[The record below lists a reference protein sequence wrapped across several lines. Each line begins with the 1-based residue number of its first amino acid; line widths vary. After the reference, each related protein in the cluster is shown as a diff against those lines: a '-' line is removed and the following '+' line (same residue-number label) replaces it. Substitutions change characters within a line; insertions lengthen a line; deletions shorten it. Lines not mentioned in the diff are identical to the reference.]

1 MNKLDMWGN
10 LGCYLDD
17 NNVIT
22 FQVGTNPGSSLV
34 REMEQDT
41 MPITGY
47 NRNIQY
53 RWLNVDGYNVYS
65 RGTDNRKCERIE
77 VDIKNNRLLPRLISK
92 QVNMLYGKGPRIYKE
107 KLQDNKIVREWTD
120 VPAIQDWLDSWLTN
134 GMEMSYKDFGLAIIK
149 RYYFFRD
156 YFVKWRMSKGKAIG
170 RMPVAGLELP
180 ICGDISSSGKFRR
193 KSLW

>member
-22 FQVGTNPGSSLV
+22 FQVGTNPSCSLV

-47 NRNIQY
+47 NRNIQH

-65 RGTDNRKCERIE
+65 RGTDNRKCECIE

-107 KLQDNKIVREWTD
+107 KLQGNKIVREWTD

-149 RYYFFRD
+149 RYYFFET
-156 YFVKWRMSKGKAIG
+156 I
-170 RMPVAGLELP
+170 L
-180 ICGDISSSGKFRR
+180 
-193 KSLW
+193 

>member
-1 MNKLDMWGN
+1 MSQMDTWGN

-22 FQVGTNPGSSLV
+22 FQVGTPGTSLT
-34 REMEQDT
+34 REMDQER
-41 MPITGY
+41 PVSGY
-47 NRNIQY
+47 NRNISY

-65 RGTDNRKCERIE
+65 RGMDNRKCERIE
-77 VDIKNNRLLPRLISK
+77 ADIKNNRLLPRLISK

-107 KLQDNKIVREWTD
+107 KLLDNKVVREWTE
-120 VPAIQDWLDSWLTN
+120 VPAIQDWLDSWPEN

-156 YFVKWRMSKGKAIG
+156 FFVKWRMSQGKAIG
-170 RMPVAGLELP
+170 RIPVAGIGFGRKQILP
-180 ICGDISSSGKFRR
+180 PGNT
-193 KSLW
+193 